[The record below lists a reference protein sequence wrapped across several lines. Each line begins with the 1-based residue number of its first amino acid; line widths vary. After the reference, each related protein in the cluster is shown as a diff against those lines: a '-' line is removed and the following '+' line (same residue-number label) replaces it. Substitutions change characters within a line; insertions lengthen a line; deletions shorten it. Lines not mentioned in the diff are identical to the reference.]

1 MIRKYFSILMIVTVT
16 ACSGSFNLEPS
27 KKAVQSF
34 HNKFNN
40 ENYEAIFSSGTEEF
54 KKSGSK
60 EDFTAYFSGVNK
72 KLGKHVKSNLSNW
85 RFFNG
90 ASGKKV
96 SLAYESKFEKG
107 DASEEFTFSEK
118 DGKVLLQ
125 HYNIQSKVFIIGN

>member
-1 MIRKYFSILMIVTVT
+1 MIRKYFAILMIVTAT

-34 HNKFNN
+34 HNEFNN
-40 ENYEAIFSSGTEEF
+40 ENYEAIFNSGTEEF
-54 KKSGSK
+54 KKSGSEK
-60 EDFTAYFSGVNK
+60 DLTAYLNGVNK

-85 RFFNG
+85 SVFNG
-90 ASGKKV
+90 TSGKKV
-96 SLAYESKFEKG
+96 SLAYDSKFEKG